1 MSLHEKTAQQ
11 IVPAPRQALALRSA
25 ALVARG
31 LRDLSRES
39 NWLVKKVFNGRAEHL
54 AVSPAG
60 QICTASPLVRH
71 GAETV
76 ALYDIELG
84 VPLLALSI
92 PGAAGNAQPGQP
104 AAFAWSPT
112 GRHLVAAW
120 GGWPRELHAFD
131 LNAKMFLGAFGGFEA
146 FPSELIWSPAP
157 ARNNGAPGIPDAVR
171 ANYFVASSSGGSDAR
186 VRLWETAAKNM
197 DGMPFAAA
205 PAGELTLAEC
215 AEWTEWRGIEP
226 GAESGAAA
234 SVGAGGGFDEDAR
247 DDARIAGF
255 GRAALSIDEGSL
267 ACVVEIEG
275 EWADD
280 SLAILEVPSLR
291 KQGLFHAQGH
301 ITDLSW
307 TYDSREIVFC
317 AAGQTSRLAAE
328 TMEAEPLPFGAE
340 LCACH
345 PQLPLCVCF
354 SSWLKNSSKG
364 RLFLVDLKRL
374 KIFDEYAA
382 ENVVDLRWSADGAKA
397 YAVTS
402 DGLAYLYEPPLL

>member
-1 MSLHEKTAQQ
+1 MSLHDKSAQQ
-11 IVPAPRQALALRSA
+11 IVPAPQQALAVRSA

-39 NWLVKKVFNGRAEHL
+39 NWLVKKVFSGRTEHL

-60 QICTASPLVRH
+60 QICAVSPLVRR
-71 GAETV
+71 GAESV
-76 ALYDIELG
+76 AVYDVERG
-84 VPLLALSI
+84 VPLLTLSI
-92 PGAAGNAQPGQP
+92 PGASGNAQAGRT

-112 GRHLVAAW
+112 GRHLAAAW

-131 LNAKMFLGAFGGFEA
+131 LDAKMFLGVFGGFEA
-146 FPSELIWSPAP
+146 FPSALVWSEAGNCF
-157 ARNNGAPGIPDAVR
+157 AAA
-171 ANYFVASSSGGSDAR
+171 SSGGRNAC
-186 VRLWETAAKNM
+186 VRLWEASAKNAQ
-197 DGMPFAAA
+197 GMPFSAL
-205 PAGELTLAEC
+205 PAGKLTLAEC
-215 AEWTEWRGIEP
+215 AAWAEWRETLVQEERAP
-226 GAESGAAA
+226 EDEGAASGATAD
-234 SVGAGGGFDEDAR
+234 GGFD

-255 GRAALSIDEGSL
+255 GRAAFSIDEGSL

-280 SLAILEVPSLR
+280 SIAILEAPSLR
-291 KQGLFHAQGH
+291 KQSVFHAQGH
-301 ITDLSW
+301 VTDLSW

-317 AAGQTSRLAAE
+317 AAGQASRLAAD
-328 TMEAEPLPFGAE
+328 TMQPEPLPFGAE

-345 PQLPLCVCF
+345 PRLPICVCF
-354 SSWLKNSSKG
+354 SSWLKNSAKG

-374 KIFDEYAA
+374 KTFDEYAA
-382 ENVVDLRWSADGAKA
+382 EGVIDLRWSADGSKA